1 MAYQHH
7 DIRFAEIKPVDYYG
21 AASRGMRDGLSAVG
35 QGMAIKNSMDE
46 QERLKKLNER
56 LLEIYGD
63 GKQTVT
69 QQPGP
74 EPVQTQKTLPT
85 SEEVIR
91 RMMGNGGRVTG
102 GAL

>member
-7 DIRFAEIKPVDYYG
+7 DIRFAEIKPVNYYG

-35 QGMAIKNSMDE
+35 QGMAIKHSMDE
-46 QERLKKLNER
+46 QERLKKLQAR
-56 LLEIYGD
+56 MLEIYGPSQGD
-63 GKQTVT
+63 PA

-74 EPVQTQKTLPT
+74 APVQTQKTLPS

-102 GAL
+102 GTL